1 MDRQVFVSSISKMSS
16 KRGVGNGHVAEE
28 PPVNQTSV
36 EYVVSQESM
45 IRAWKK
51 VRSNKGK
58 PGIDHISIE
67 RYPKWI
73 KRRWE
78 GFKEQLLNGQFK
90 PRPVLRVEILKDS
103 GDGVR
108 KLGIP
113 CVMERVIMQ
122 AIAWVLTSVFEP
134 LFSEYSFGF
143 RPGRSVLQA
152 VRLAQSYYQKGYTY
166 QIMVDLE
173 KFFDTVN
180 HDILMNRVS
189 RQIKDKGILRLIG
202 TFLRAGVMIDGRL
215 KATRKGVP
223 QGSPVSPILS
233 NILLDDLDKELEKR
247 GLKFVRYADDLAIFV
262 KSERAAKRVM
272 MSTSRYLEET
282 LKVKVNTQKS
292 RICKVKEGSVLG
304 FQIHRKKLRTIDPKI
319 RKFQSELRRI
329 SRRCPGIAMKDRF
342 QRLAEYARGWMA
354 HYGCGMLYNT
364 IVEMDGWLRRRI
376 RMAYIKQWR
385 KPRTKIRELIK
396 LGVPL
401 KLAINIGLSRKGY
414 WRLART
420 QATNWGLSDDF
431 LAQQGMISL
440 RDLWI
445 KIHYPATAR

>member
-1 MDRQVFVSSISKMSS
+1 
-16 KRGVGNGHVAEE
+16 
-28 PPVNQTSV
+28 
-36 EYVVSQESM
+36 
-45 IRAWKK
+45 
-51 VRSNKGK
+51 
-58 PGIDHISIE
+58 
-67 RYPKWI
+67 
-73 KRRWE
+73 
-78 GFKEQLLNGQFK
+78 
-90 PRPVLRVEILKDS
+90 
-103 GDGVR
+103 
-108 KLGIP
+108 
-113 CVMERVIMQ
+113 
-122 AIAWVLTSVFEP
+122 
-134 LFSEYSFGF
+134 
-143 RPGRSVLQA
+143 
-152 VRLAQSYYQKGYTY
+152 
-166 QIMVDLE
+166 
-173 KFFDTVN
+173 
-180 HDILMNRVS
+180 MNRVS

-202 TFLRAGVMIDGRL
+202 TFLRAGVMVDGRL

-329 SRRCPGIAMKDRF
+329 SRRCSGIVRAAFRMKDRF

-376 RMAYIKQWR
+376 VGR
-385 KPRTKIRELIK
+385 PSD
-396 LGVPL
+396 
-401 KLAINIGLSRKGY
+401 GL
-414 WRLART
+414 
-420 QATNWGLSDDF
+420 
-431 LAQQGMISL
+431 
-440 RDLWI
+440 
-445 KIHYPATAR
+445 H